1 MAFATGGGNGAE
13 LAGSFDLYDAFAE
26 TGSFVV
32 ETSDPAGLE
41 ACAKRHGA
49 TVTRLGTTLAEPVLC
64 WNDQRATIA
73 GLREA
78 WSAPL
83 RDFYADA
90 LAETSG

>member
-1 MAFATGGGNGAE
+1 
-13 LAGSFDLYDAFAE
+13 
-26 TGSFVV
+26 
-32 ETSDPAGLE
+32 
-41 ACAKRHGA
+41 
-49 TVTRLGTTLAEPVLC
+49 LGTTIAEPVLC